1 MKKIVL
7 IAAML
12 LAFGLSANAQMIGA
26 TNNQGGYRP
35 TGESPEFHQTGSL
48 INFELGG
55 YTHAVSYG
63 YQINPYLRAGVG
75 LGLVV
80 DYEFEKAAL
89 PVFGEL
95 RVSTPRHRFSLYA
108 DLKLG
113 INVVKHGEP
122 RGVYALQLGVSFRY
136 FSVGAGVVNFG
147 HYGYD
152 DYFGPNFSFGW
163 YLPVSNLRN
172 KLF

>member
-1 MKKIVL
+1 MKKIIV
-7 IAAML
+7 IAL
-12 LAFGLSANAQMIGA
+12 LLFAFGMSSQAQMIGA
-26 TNNQGGYRP
+26 TNSQGGYRP
-35 TGESPEFHQTGSL
+35 AGESPEYHQTGSL
-48 INFELGG
+48 INFELG

-108 DLKLG
+108 DLKVG
-113 INVVKHGEP
+113 INVAKNGEP

-136 FSVGAGVVNFG
+136 FSVGAGIVNFG
-147 HYGYD
+147 RNGYD
-152 DYFGPNFSFGW
+152 DYFGPNLSFGW